1 MLGILEKTKLL
12 KLFYAMKNLYKTT
25 VTTQGGRNGHTRS
38 EDGILDMELR
48 KPKSLGGD
56 GGDYSNP
63 EQLFAAGYSACY
75 GSALEHVAKQHK
87 IDLGDYSV
95 TATVKLGQTDS
106 GNLQLSAIL
115 DTYIPGVDVEIGEKL
130 VNEAHEVCPYSRA
143 TRDNIDVTLNLMLDE
158 E

>member
-1 MLGILEKTKLL
+1 
-12 KLFYAMKNLYKTT
+12 MKNLYKTK
-25 VTTQGGRNGHTRS
+25 VTTHGGRNGHTRS
-38 EDGILDMELR
+38 EDGILDMELK
-48 KPKSLGGD
+48 KPKSLGGE

-95 TATVKLGQTDS
+95 TATIKLGQTES
-106 GNLQLSAIL
+106 GKLQLSAIL
-115 DTYIPGVDVEIGEKL
+115 DTFIPNVDIETGEKL

-143 TRDNIDVTLNLMLDE
+143 TRDNIDVTLNLLLDE
-158 E
+158 